1 MALCA
6 KTTLQADLSSTGG
19 APLAKPFAADAPG
32 GVTAS
37 AVETACRA
45 SERTRKRPPPRSTVR
60 NRRTPVGV
68 RGDGR
73 TGDRVEICAGGALI
87 EAPFTLALNSW
98 HSIRLGSEATFGT
111 LDARVCHV
119 AAAKSPARYLI
130 GLEFVAPDPL
140 TAGRLNQIVA
150 DAISPSFLG

>member
-1 MALCA
+1 MPRNEREKDRRHGLRFEIVGR
-6 KTTLQADLSSTGG
+6 LSGSVATVE
-19 APLAKPFAADAPG
+19 P
-32 GVTAS
+32 VT
-37 AVETACRA
+37 VW
-45 SERTRKRPPPRSTVR
+45 
-60 NRRTPVGV
+60 N
-68 RGDGR
+68 
-73 TGDRVEICAGGALI
+73 ICAGGALI

-140 TAGRLNQIVA
+140 TAGRLDQIVA
-150 DAISPSFLG
+150 DAISPSLLG